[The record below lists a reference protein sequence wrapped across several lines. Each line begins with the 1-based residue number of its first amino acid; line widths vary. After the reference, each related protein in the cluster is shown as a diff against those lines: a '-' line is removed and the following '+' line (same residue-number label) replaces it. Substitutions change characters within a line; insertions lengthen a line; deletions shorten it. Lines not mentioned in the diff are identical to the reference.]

1 MATPIR
7 KTCASSSVPCAR
19 RNGTSTCGRNSIRT
33 TTRTNSPIAST
44 QKWTRGAGDPVSG
57 WCSSLIPKRSTRS
70 RSNGLLPTASSRR
83 ARWAAG
89 RTSARPCRWAERQC
103 LHANSQASNQMRR
116 GPRSRRFSLPERSGI
131 LTPTTRSNDQGEE
144 LMKRL
149 LFAGTALL
157 AAVMLPAGAS
167 AQNTIKIGVITAYSG
182 QFADTSAQ
190 IDNGIKLYMK
200 QHGDKVAGKKIEI
213 IRKDTGG
220 PNPDVAKRLAQEL
233 VVRDKADILAGFA
246 LTPEAL
252 GAASVADEAKKFMVV
267 MNAATAVITEKSPF
281 IARVSLTLPMIGDTL
296 GTWAA
301 KKGGVKKV
309 YTMVTD
315 YGPGLDAEA
324 AFQKAFKA
332 AGGEVVGSVR
342 MPIANPDFSAFV
354 QRAKDL
360 NPESIFVFIPGG
372 AQPAALGKAFA
383 ERGIDPRKIKILSTG
398 EPVDETAIK
407 SLGDLALGR
416 LSAWHY
422 DYNHKSK
429 MNADFVKAFNAEFK
443 RNPDFF
449 AVGGY
454 DGMHLIYEALKK
466 TGGKTDGTAL
476 IAAAKGMKWES
487 PRGPI
492 SIDPETRDIIQT
504 VYIRRVEK
512 AGSAIVNVEFD
523 KVDNVKD
530 PK

>member
-1 MATPIR
+1 
-7 KTCASSSVPCAR
+7 
-19 RNGTSTCGRNSIRT
+19 
-33 TTRTNSPIAST
+33 
-44 QKWTRGAGDPVSG
+44 
-57 WCSSLIPKRSTRS
+57 
-70 RSNGLLPTASSRR
+70 
-83 ARWAAG
+83 
-89 RTSARPCRWAERQC
+89 
-103 LHANSQASNQMRR
+103 
-116 GPRSRRFSLPERSGI
+116 
-131 LTPTTRSNDQGEE
+131 
-144 LMKRL
+144 MKRV
-149 LFAGTALL
+149 LFAGAAIL
-157 AAVMLPAGAS
+157 AAAMLPVGAS
-167 AQNTIKIGVITAYSG
+167 AQETIKIGVISAYSG
-182 QFADTSAQ
+182 QFADTTAQ

-200 QHGDKVAGKKIEI
+200 QHGDTVAGKKIEI
-213 IRKDTGG
+213 IRKDSGG

-233 VVRDKADILAGFA
+233 IVRDKADMLAGFT

-252 GAASVADEAKKFMVV
+252 GASGISAEAKKFMVD
-267 MNAATAVITEKSPF
+267 MNAATSVITEKSPY
-281 IARVSLTLPMIGDTL
+281 IVRVSLTLPQIGETL

-301 KKGGVKKV
+301 TKGKIKKA

-315 YGPGLDAEA
+315 FGPGIDAET
-324 AFQKAFKA
+324 AFQKAFKT
-332 AGGEVVGSVR
+332 AGSEIVGSVR

-360 NPESIFVFIPGG
+360 NPESIFLFVPGG
-372 AQPAALGKAFA
+372 AQPAAIGKAFA
-383 ERGIDPRKIKILSTG
+383 ERQVDPNKIKILSTG

-466 TGGKTDGTAL
+466 TGGKTDGDAL

-492 SIDPETRDIIQT
+492 SIDPETRDIVQN
-504 VYIRRVEK
+504 VYVRRVEK
-512 AGSAIVNVEFD
+512 VGNDIVNVEFD
-523 KVDNVKD
+523 TVPNVKD
-530 PK
+530 PTHK